1 MSYNLVRRLPRHGFR
16 GLDTLET
23 VDLSYNDIR
32 EVDERAFEDMRWLTT
47 LKVRVKKLISTRKSE
62 VEGWLMNRSCT
73 YRTLNSG
80 QFRVLHNTCGTSTSQ
95 LKRGAFLAQANKHLN
110 NIQTFLVAIYS
121 CIEPSKF

>member
-47 LKVRVKKLISTRKSE
+47 LKVGE
-62 VEGWLMNRSCT
+62 EG
-73 YRTLNSG
+73 
-80 QFRVLHNTCGTSTSQ
+80 
-95 LKRGAFLAQANKHLN
+95 K
-110 NIQTFLVAIYS
+110 
-121 CIEPSKF
+121 